1 MEMSTGNPL
10 MDCLLLLGIGAGGG
24 YLLKRKSPE
33 QVAAR
38 EKESIRQHELEVAEI
53 EAGKVKAAND
63 AVLAVNGQKHESY
76 QKAAEAL
83 GKSFQGNPN
92 IDPADAQAAMTALAK
107 NFGIV
112 V

>member
-1 MEMSTGNPL
+1 MEFSSGNPVL
-10 MDCLLLLGIGAGGG
+10 DCLFLLGIGAGGG
-24 YLLKRKSPE
+24 YLLKRRSPE
-33 QVAAR
+33 QIAAK
-38 EKESIRQHELEVAEI
+38 EKERVRQHELEVAEI
-53 EAGKVKAAND
+53 ESAKVKAAND
-63 AVLAVNGQKHESY
+63 ATVAINGHKHESY

-112 V
+112 T